1 MSLILIGI
9 TAYFLIFGALYGLKR
24 GILGSAIR
32 LFTVCVAFAVAWYA
46 RAKYVAAVLD
56 IQIDGQSVRSLIEE
70 ATAEMASIGTLLMP
84 LVEILLGVILFI
96 AVFLILKL
104 VTAIIY
110 FIIGFFVPKSN
121 RWLGL
126 AVGLV
131 QGALI
136 AFCICAPLNGVL
148 LDVAKVTEIQVNGEP
163 VLDAETRADMKEAG
177 VDFEEFKE
185 SGISKFYAKMGSKFY
200 DMLAASKN
208 VDGNNVTL
216 SGYVDAAVATT
227 KFAEE
232 LTNLSNINFEEGLT
246 EANRESLK
254 QTFENLDAIKGEM
267 SEEAITTV
275 NQMISSV
282 VTEAGGEMPEEVK
295 TILEDFDMSKVD
307 FSKEGDVVIKLYD
320 IAEEGESAE
329 GEIDVVEVVNTLAE
343 STVILPIMESM
354 VTSEQPLEL
363 PDEETKTEVSNAIE
377 DIAKTNPEAAESL
390 KKIFGLN

>member
-32 LFTVCVAFAVAWYA
+32 LFTVCVAFAVAWHA

-56 IQIDGQSVRSLIEE
+56 IQIEGQSVRSLIEE

-96 AVFLILKL
+96 AVFLVLKL

-148 LDVAKVTEIQVNGEP
+148 LDVAKVTQIQVNGEP
-163 VLDAETRADMKEAG
+163 ILDAEARAEMKEAG
-177 VDFEEFKE
+177 LDFEEFKE
-185 SGISKFYAKMGSKFY
+185 SGISKFYAKVGGEFY
-200 DMLAASKN
+200 NVLAASKN
-208 VDGNNVTL
+208 ADGNDVTL

-227 KFAEE
+227 KFADE
-232 LTNLSNINFEEGLT
+232 LTSLSNINFEEGLT
-246 EANRESLK
+246 EANRETLK

-267 SEEAITTV
+267 SAEAITTV

-282 VTEAGGEMPEEVK
+282 VTEVGGDMPEEVK

-307 FSKEGDVVIKLYD
+307 FSTEGEVVLKLYD
-320 IAEEGESAE
+320 IAEKSESEDAE
-329 GEIDVVEVVNTLAE
+329 INVTEVVNTLAE
-343 STVILPIMESM
+343 STVVLPIMESM
-354 VTSEQPLEL
+354 VTAEQPLEL
-363 PDEETKTEVSNAIE
+363 PDEETKAEVSTAIE

>member
-1 MSLILIGI
+1 MSLVLIGI

-56 IQIDGQSVRSLIEE
+56 IRMDGQSVRSLIEE
-70 ATAEMASIGTLLMP
+70 ATADMASIGALLMP

-96 AVFLILKL
+96 VVFLLLKL

-148 LDVAKVTEIQVNGEP
+148 LDVAKVTQIQMNGEP
-163 VLDAETRADMKEAG
+163 VLDAEMRADMKEAG

-185 SGISKFYAKMGSKFY
+185 SGISKFYAKIGGKFY
-200 DMLAASKN
+200 NELAASKN
-208 VDGNNVTL
+208 ADGSNVTL

-227 KFAEE
+227 KFADE
-232 LTNLSNINFEEGLT
+232 LTSLSEINFEEGLT

-254 QTFENLDAIKGEM
+254 QAFENLDAIKGEM

-282 VTEAGGEMPEEVK
+282 VAEAGGEMPEEVK
-295 TILEDFDMSKVD
+295 EILEDFDMSEVD
-307 FSKEGDVVIKLYD
+307 FSKEGDVVLKLYD
-320 IAEEGESAE
+320 IAEKSEDADINVT
-329 GEIDVVEVVNTLAE
+329 EIVNTLAE
-343 STVILPIMESM
+343 STVVLPIMESM
-354 VTSEQPLEL
+354 VTAEQPLEL
-363 PDEETKTEVSNAIE
+363 PDEETKTEVSAAIE